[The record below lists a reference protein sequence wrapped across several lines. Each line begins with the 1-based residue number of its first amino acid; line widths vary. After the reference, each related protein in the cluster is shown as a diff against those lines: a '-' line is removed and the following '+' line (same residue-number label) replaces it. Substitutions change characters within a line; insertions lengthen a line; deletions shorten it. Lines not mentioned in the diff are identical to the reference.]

1 MQLFLTPVCVY
12 AFFVVRVCT
21 CLNFLNNKQELVWFC
36 FFSHKKKVNEEG
48 RVAAINVLKNK
59 KVSFV
64 IEEIFLYR
72 LLLNIICF
80 FFQQLDTYFYPL
92 KYGKFFNSYLL
103 VH

>member
-1 MQLFLTPVCVY
+1 MQLFSTPVCVY

-21 CLNFLNNKQELVWFC
+21 CLNFLNNKQELVSFC

-80 FFQQLDTYFYPL
+80 FLSAVGYIFLSA
-92 KYGKFFNSYLL
+92 KIW
-103 VH
+103 